1 VAHQLRLIDDH
12 LATLPRDA
20 AWPNVHQDHRI
31 VLRLRT
37 SIELA
42 ELAEVCSVAA
52 GVRRDALNLF
62 LSDILGQVRSLADA
76 IAHMYFSHATV
87 SRVHGDVR
95 KEAAP

>member
-1 VAHQLRLIDDH
+1 MH
-12 LATLPRDA
+12 P
-20 AWPNVHQDHRI
+20 DHRI
-31 VLRLRT
+31 VLRLRS

-42 ELAEVCSVAA
+42 DLAAVCSVAA
-52 GVRRDALNLF
+52 GGRRDALDSF

-76 IAHMYFSHATV
+76 IAQMYFSHATV